1 MLYEIETYGL
11 FCSPWIFLSIYMKF
25 KLVSTFVPNKEG
37 QFREKRLF
45 ENSPQQKQT
54 AVTRKLIN
62 SPTRNGD
69 IPTPNEQVN
78 TMNDTQG

>member
-1 MLYEIETYGL
+1 MLYEIKTYGL
-11 FCSPWIFLSIYMKF
+11 FCSPWICLSIYMKF
-25 KLVSTFVPNKEG
+25 KLVSTFVSNKEG
-37 QFREKRLF
+37 HFRKKRLF
-45 ENSPQQKQT
+45 ENSSQQKQT

-62 SPTRNGD
+62 PPTRNGD